1 MGPVVFMN
9 PDQASFCTKDHCN
22 QMAISIYKSV
32 SLLKDIL
39 VIGLIDRN
47 WSWGQEGCIMG
58 PYQWCLYPFSC
69 ESPEQLTSHISLH
82 RTNEEIPSWKE
93 PRLADPVL

>member
-1 MGPVVFMN
+1 MAVKGGKNEASPQGEVTIVFMN
-9 PDQASFCTKDHCN
+9 PDQESFCTKDHCN
-22 QMAISIYKSV
+22 QMAISIYNSV

-58 PYQWCLYPFSC
+58 PYPLVPLSIFM
-69 ESPEQLTSHISLH
+69 
-82 RTNEEIPSWKE
+82 
-93 PRLADPVL
+93 